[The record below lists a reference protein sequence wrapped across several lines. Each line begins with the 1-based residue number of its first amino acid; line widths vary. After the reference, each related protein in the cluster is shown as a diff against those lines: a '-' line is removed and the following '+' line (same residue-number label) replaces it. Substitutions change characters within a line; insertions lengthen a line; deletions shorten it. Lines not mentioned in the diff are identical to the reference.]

1 MGFNKRYIDKKI
13 LESYKLSG
21 LSYLIKSI
29 KSADCVIA
37 DDDFS
42 QEVCHIIMENSD
54 KIIIKKKLKD
64 LGFTEIAILFIL
76 MFVTILLGIYP
87 NIILEPI
94 SSSVDLVVKN
104 ITAIK

>member
-64 LGFTEIAILFIL
+64 LGFYE
-76 MFVTILLGIYP
+76 
-87 NIILEPI
+87 
-94 SSSVDLVVKN
+94 S
-104 ITAIK
+104 